1 MGVPDPGD
9 LAHLATIAQ
18 KAGDESPI
26 DSPTD
31 RARSPVTP
39 KNSVAHSTGG
49 KGGPPGD
56 LLGEMDDPYSPS
68 PSPPPPPR
76 GRRKA
81 QSTSEGPKT
90 LLETENTKGTPL
102 GLGHTERQKLHNKYV
117 KILQHLSNR
126 E

>member
-9 LAHLATIAQ
+9 LAHLATIADE

-26 DSPTD
+26 DSPPD

-39 KNSVAHSTGG
+39 KNSVAHPPGEG
-49 KGGPPGD
+49 KGGPTGD

-68 PSPPPPPR
+68 PSPPPPR
-76 GRRKA
+76 GRRKT

-90 LLETENTKGTPL
+90 LLETENTKGTHL
-102 GLGHTERQKLHNKYV
+102 GLGHTERQKLHNKYL
-117 KILQHLSNR
+117 KYLQHLSNR
-126 E
+126 